1 MTVKIKF
8 FSATVK
14 FAAYLNAK
22 NNSARKVLAEPNKA
36 AKAEN
41 FVLFPKELCL
51 AHSRCSVNNCGMKL
65 LERFVEIEDYSLSS
79 QV

>member
-22 NNSARKVLAEPNKA
+22 SNSARMQCSE
-36 AKAEN
+36 AEN